1 MYFYNNKVTGHSV
14 NFGLKLLYFFAN
26 LESNKKQT
34 TFEVFEVLTRLSP
47 SKSKLCTTHRL
58 KHGKTV
64 RYTQSQFLLGNM
76 KNLSCLPE
84 TVLSGG
90 SGLVLVLVGE
100 GSREE
105 SEPSNRACSRGE
117 AGASRGDNRFS
128 KIILSIGD
136 VGDRGLDIEFRD
148 SWLSLLYSGF
158 VEVLGPIF
166 LEFPPSNLNF
176 VGSL

>member
-1 MYFYNNKVTGHSV
+1 MS
-14 NFGLKLLYFFAN
+14 
-26 LESNKKQT
+26 
-34 TFEVFEVLTRLSP
+34 
-47 SKSKLCTTHRL
+47 
-58 KHGKTV
+58 
-64 RYTQSQFLLGNM
+64 
-76 KNLSCLPE
+76 LPE

-128 KIILSIGD
+128 RIILSIGD
-136 VGDRGLDIEFRD
+136 VGERGLEIEFRD

-158 VEVLGPIF
+158 VKVLGPIF
-166 LEFPPSNLNF
+166 FENPPSNLNF